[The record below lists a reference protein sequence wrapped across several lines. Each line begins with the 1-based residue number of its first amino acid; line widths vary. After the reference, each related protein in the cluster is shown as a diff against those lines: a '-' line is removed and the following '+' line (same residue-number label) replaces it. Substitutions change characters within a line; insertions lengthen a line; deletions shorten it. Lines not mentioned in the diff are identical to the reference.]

1 VTLGDYSN
9 AVMTGDA
16 EAGET
21 DTGITVASVLT
32 AMNEIFQ
39 QILRSLLLWLL
50 DEEHKPQHLTR
61 VNEEVDEDEGY
72 DSIAS
77 KNTSEAHNSGM
88 KNVIHYLSINF
99 CDLYQLQNKFGKEGK
114 LDKKTLI

>member
-1 VTLGDYSN
+1 MTLGDYSN
-9 AVMTGDA
+9 TVMTGDA

-50 DEEHKPQHLTR
+50 DEEHKPKRVLGTISIIHISHLSLLSTR
-61 VNEEVDEDEGY
+61 Y
-72 DSIAS
+72 
-77 KNTSEAHNSGM
+77 
-88 KNVIHYLSINF
+88 Y
-99 CDLYQLQNKFGKEGK
+99 
-114 LDKKTLI
+114 